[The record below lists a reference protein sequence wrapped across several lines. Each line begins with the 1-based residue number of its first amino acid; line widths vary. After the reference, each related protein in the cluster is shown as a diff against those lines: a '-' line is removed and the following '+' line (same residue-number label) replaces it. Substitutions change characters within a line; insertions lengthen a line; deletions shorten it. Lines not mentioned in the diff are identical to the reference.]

1 MKAILEIVSLVAENS
16 SIPKEVGKE
25 PLFFTYLSEE
35 ISSKILLT
43 EFVEILFLLAIFF
56 SESLVIKSRTTE
68 VWVSREI
75 CFLKSTILVEA
86 VKVLSQC
93 LQ

>member
-68 VWVSREI
+68 V
-75 CFLKSTILVEA
+75 
-86 VKVLSQC
+86 
-93 LQ
+93 